1 MIDCNIMVD
10 VVNHLQKTE
19 KFKNAEQEYQNLKT
33 KSKKFD
39 MSKASVVGGVL
50 GFDLICLGS
59 LLDNSAKGELFVAG
73 GAVAIG
79 SFYLVKKFRE
89 KLYGSKETINSMI
102 RDCYLQEK
110 AVKEK
115 MAQGANELTA
125 RIETKTEFK
134 NMSYRTKTKLNS
146 LYQKDIDEYEDF
158 YNIPFNYKKFIVSET
173 EDSDELK
180 FDNNQNVLT
189 SSLIQ
194 ETVNY
199 TQDDFIQ
206 TEDFSLN
213 EPTM

>member
-19 KFKNAEQEYQNLKT
+19 KFKNAEQEYQNLKS

-115 MAQGANELTA
+115 MSRGIDELSAREKTKAEFEAMPDYVRELKNNEFCKDVKKYEIDYS
-125 RIETKTEFK
+125 RQFD
-134 NMSYRTKTKLNS
+134 YRT
-146 LYQKDIDEYEDF
+146 
-158 YNIPFNYKKFIVSET
+158 FIVEEENVDESSNDLINCEILDTQAIDSEFEGENLEST
-173 EDSDELK
+173 E
-180 FDNNQNVLT
+180 QN
-189 SSLIQ
+189 Q
-194 ETVNY
+194 ET
-199 TQDDFIQ
+199 
-206 TEDFSLN
+206 

>member
-19 KFKNAEQEYQNLKT
+19 KFKNAEQDYKNLK
-33 KSKKFD
+33 SKNIKFD
-39 MSKASVVGGVL
+39 MSKAPMVGVVL
-50 GFDLICLGS
+50 GVDLIGLGS
-59 LLDNSAKGELFVAG
+59 LLDNSFKGELFVAG

-79 SFYLVKKFRE
+79 SLYIFKKFQE
-89 KLYGSKETINSMI
+89 KLDDSKKLPYNLI

-134 NMSYRTKTKLNS
+134 NMSYRAKSKLNS
-146 LYQKDIDEYEDF
+146 EYQKDIREYEDF
-158 YNIPFNYKKFIVSET
+158 YDIPFNYKKFIVEEP

-180 FDNNQNVLT
+180 FDNSQNVLT

-206 TEDFSLN
+206 SEDFSLN